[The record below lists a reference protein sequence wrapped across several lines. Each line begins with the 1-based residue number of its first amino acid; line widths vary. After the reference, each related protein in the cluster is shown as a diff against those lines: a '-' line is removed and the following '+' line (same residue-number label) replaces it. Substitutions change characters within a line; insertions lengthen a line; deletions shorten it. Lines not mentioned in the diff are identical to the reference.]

1 MGSCSSSGKGG
12 GLGGATS
19 GVKSSDIISTRHIL
33 TGAGEDTQSFG
44 DVVNTLKEFNSMYGL
59 NTDNTRL
66 AKLKPKSNAMAFYD
80 GDGIAINEK
89 YFNSETMNKAYK
101 ACVESGFHPS
111 NGNKTAMQAVVAH
124 ELGHSLTD
132 AVGAKMGT
140 GGNIDTFAKSIV
152 NEAMVSKKRT
162 NAEKFASKIS
172 GYAKQS
178 YAEAVAEA
186 VSDVYCNGKKARS
199 ESRAIVNVMNKY
211 LKK

>member
-1 MGSCSSSGKGG
+1 MGSCSSSGKGASRVTG
-12 GLGGATS
+12 GLS
-19 GVKSSDIISTRHIL
+19 PNDIISTRHIL
-33 TGAGEDTQSFG
+33 TGAGEDVKSFG
-44 DVVNTLKEFNSMYGL
+44 DVVDTLKEFNQMYGL
-59 NTDNTRL
+59 STDNTRL

-89 YFNSETMNKAYK
+89 YFKSGVMDSAYK

-132 AVGAKMGT
+132 VVGSKLGVA
-140 GGNIDTFAKSIV
+140 GNIDTFATTIV
-152 NEAMVSKKRT
+152 NEAMKNKKRKDV
-162 NAEKFASKIS
+162 NKFTSKIS

-178 YAEAVAEA
+178 NAEAIAEA
-186 VSDVYCNGKKARS
+186 VSDVYCNGKKAKS
-199 ESRAIVNVMNKY
+199 ESKAIVDVMNKY

>member
-1 MGSCSSSGKGG
+1 MGSCSSSGKGD
-12 GLGGATS
+12 LPLTS
-19 GVKSSDIISTRHIL
+19 GLKGNDILSTRHIL

-89 YFNSETMNKAYK
+89 YFKSGAMDNAYK

-132 AVGAKMGT
+132 VVGAKMGT

-152 NEAMVSKKRT
+152 NEAMASKKRT
-162 NAEKFASKIS
+162 NAEKFAGKIS

-199 ESRAIVNVMNKY
+199 ESRAIVDVMNKY
-211 LKK
+211 LKN